1 MSALEERC
9 RYLYMKFAVS
19 LMNYAKQYVGT
30 FIAEDIVHDAFI
42 RIYGKRMLQWADDE
56 IKRILFTSVRN
67 LCIDMLRHQDCVN
80 DFNENHKMDI
90 PESCDESNTT
100 EDTSELYNRIV
111 EVVKLLPAKRKQIF
125 SMYYFNGLDSKEI
138 ASMLNLS
145 QRTVENNIYRS
156 LLFIRNILN
165 GNPIDEE

>member
-1 MSALEERC
+1 
-9 RYLYMKFAVS
+9 
-19 LMNYAKQYVGT
+19 
-30 FIAEDIVHDAFI
+30 
-42 RIYGKRMLQWADDE
+42 
-56 IKRILFTSVRN
+56 
-67 LCIDMLRHQDCVN
+67 
-80 DFNENHKMDI
+80 MDI

>member
-1 MSALEERC
+1 
-9 RYLYMKFAVS
+9 MKFAVS

-42 RIYGKRMLQWADDE
+42 RIYGKRMLQGADDE

-100 EDTSELYNRIV
+100 EDTSAL
-111 EVVKLLPAKRKQIF
+111 AKRCGLALREKRADGVEYAVTGKAQADKFLAELTSEGIF
-125 SMYYFNGLDSKEI
+125 PTHYELREPSLSEI
-138 ASMLNLS
+138 
-145 QRTVENNIYRS
+145 
-156 LLFIRNILN
+156 FIEKTE
-165 GNPIDEE
+165 GGE